1 MKKLLLYISLIVF
14 AIYSSAWSGDR
25 WTPIYED
32 NNFYNDF
39 IKRFL
44 ILATTPKR
52 NAPPTTPPTI
62 SPNSV

>member
-1 MKKLLLYISLIVF
+1 MNKIIIISIVIFF
-14 AIYSSAWSGDR
+14 AICSRSWGEDR

-44 ILATTPKR
+44 ILAITPKR